1 MVNNVL
7 YVGMMYDITTLLN
20 LEETVDNIYVIDLVD
35 LNYGQF
41 VEGKENSWT
50 TLKEKIKT
58 ILLDGFYI
66 DPYQDIKQIN
76 KLGKAVLI
84 SEEDIITG
92 YNIDTNRLNEK
103 HRWSMKFKYD
113 ILQKEINLI
122 FYGGYCSE
130 EEWPIDIIN
139 INCIMSMG
147 AYFYKK
153 LDDKTEC
160 DKMTEKMI
168 IERCTI
174 PLSYYMLY
182 FSCKQ
187 LYYEKI
193 CDELTNYFL
202 TEIGKTILNDF
213 TYDNLI
219 KLLHIY

>member
-1 MVNNVL
+1 
-7 YVGMMYDITTLLN
+7 
-20 LEETVDNIYVIDLVD
+20 
-35 LNYGQF
+35 
-41 VEGKENSWT
+41 
-50 TLKEKIKT
+50 
-58 ILLDGFYI
+58 
-66 DPYQDIKQIN
+66 
-76 KLGKAVLI
+76 
-84 SEEDIITG
+84 
-92 YNIDTNRLNEK
+92 
-103 HRWSMKFKYD
+103 
-113 ILQKEINLI
+113 
-122 FYGGYCSE
+122 
-130 EEWPIDIIN
+130 
-139 INCIMSMG
+139 MSMG